1 MATRVVILRL
11 TMRVKELGFGVFSCE
26 SLKTGEE
33 VQSWNY
39 GSAIVAAGRAAA
51 NDSEEEKSE

>member
-1 MATRVVILRL
+1 MATRGVTVRL
-11 TMRVKELGFGVFSCE
+11 TMRVKELGFGVFSYE

-39 GSAIVAAGRAAA
+39 RSAIVAAGRAAA
-51 NDSEEEKSE
+51 NE